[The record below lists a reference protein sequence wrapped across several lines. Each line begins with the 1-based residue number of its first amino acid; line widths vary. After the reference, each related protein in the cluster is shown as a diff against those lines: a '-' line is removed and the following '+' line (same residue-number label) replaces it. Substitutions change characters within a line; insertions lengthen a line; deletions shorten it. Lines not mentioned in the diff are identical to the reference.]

1 MKKVINYVGRIFTKK
16 EGQELSVNYLNRK
29 NAIRQNVDAANLI
42 SATVLKVNFALLDL
56 VLLAQF
62 KNMNNTPEEV
72 LLLLKLEA
80 AGVSF

>member
-29 NAIRQNVDAANLI
+29 NAIRQNVDAAYLI

-62 KNMNNTPEEV
+62 KKYEQHP
-72 LLLLKLEA
+72 
-80 AGVSF
+80 

>member
-1 MKKVINYVGRIFTKK
+1 MFTKK

-29 NAIRQNVDAANLI
+29 NAIKQNVDAAYLI

-62 KNMNNTPEEV
+62 KKYEQHPWRSVTFTKV
-72 LLLLKLEA
+72 GGCWSLFLKT
-80 AGVSF
+80 F